1 MQKVH
6 TSSPANIAKWYVARL
21 LSGWVEFPWIGVY
34 FRVKMDIT
42 ERIDNIGAS
51 RYYFVV
57 DVQVGSKITPHGSMR
72 LGNTRRLPDDGIKDR
87 CLIFPNFEGNGTKT
101 RG

>member
-1 MQKVH
+1 MQKIR
-6 TSSPANIAKWYVARL
+6 TPSPAKIAKWYVSRL
-21 LSGWVEFPWIGVY
+21 FSGWVEFPWIGVY
-34 FRVKMDIT
+34 LRIKVDIT

-51 RYYFVV
+51 GYCFVV
-57 DVQVGSKITPHGSMR
+57 DVQFGSKISSHGNMR

-87 CLIFPNFEGNGTKT
+87 RLIFPSFERDGTKT